1 MNISIVTVNYNSS
14 ENTIKLL
21 ESLKSQTDKNF
32 DVLVIDNN
40 SGPDQKAVLKNYRT
54 EETNIIFIENDRN
67 LGYSGGN
74 NVGIKK
80 ALSSGAD
87 WVLLL
92 NNDTW
97 VENDFISRL
106 KADLEGKKGIIG
118 LAIDEG
124 NKTAYAG
131 KIDWLK
137 PTLIHITTR
146 GVVSPQVYAIGGAMA
161 IYKDVFDKI
170 GFWDEKYFLYFED
183 ADFSIRARRAK
194 IPIEFL
200 PEIKVSHSVSASTKK
215 LGSPMI
221 LRYHYR
227 NAFYFNLK
235 NGPWHIKLLVWP
247 WSWFVAAKQRIK
259 IAVGKNI
266 EQSKAILAG
275 VMDFYKNNYGKLHD

>member
-1 MNISIVTVNYNSS
+1 MNISIVTINYNSS

-21 ESLKSQTDKNF
+21 ESLKNQTDKNF
-32 DVLVIDNN
+32 DILAIDNN
-40 SGPDQKAVLKNYRT
+40 SVPEQKAILKNYRT
-54 EETNIIFIENDRN
+54 EETNIVFIENEKN

-74 NVGIKK
+74 NTGIKK
-80 ALSSGAD
+80 ALASGAD

-97 VENDFISRL
+97 AENDFISRL
-106 KADLEGKKGIIG
+106 KAALEGREGVIG

-124 NKTAYAG
+124 ERTAYAG
-131 KIDWLK
+131 KIEWLK
-137 PTLIHITTR
+137 PTLSHITKSNL
-146 GVVSPQVYAIGGAMA
+146 VSPQVYVIGGAMA
-161 IYKDVFDKI
+161 IHKDVFDKI

-183 ADFSIRARRAK
+183 ADFSMRARKAK

-235 NGPWHIKLLVWP
+235 NGPWHIKLFVWP
-247 WSWFVAAKQRIK
+247 WSWFVASKQILK
-259 IAVGKNI
+259 IVVRKNV